1 MNKENE
7 LREFIVD
14 ELLNIDVDAN
24 KLSDALNINLDKLEE
39 HEMQVRRVFVEKI
52 AQQGSASKAEFFR
65 EAIYKCNPKSIME
78 VFMLGA
84 IAYDTLQELS

>member
-39 HEMQVRRVFVEKI
+39 NEMQIRRVFVEKI
-52 AQQGSASKAEFFR
+52 AQRGSASKAEFFR

>member
-1 MNKENE
+1 MNKENQ

-14 ELLNIDVDAN
+14 ELLDIDAN
-24 KLSDALNINLDKLEE
+24 AQKLSEALNISLDKLQEN
-39 HEMQVRRVFVEKI
+39 EMQIRRVFVEKI

-65 EAIYKCNPKSIME
+65 EAIYRCNPKSIME

-84 IAYDTLQELS
+84 IAYDTLQEME

>member
-1 MNKENE
+1 MNKENQ

-14 ELLNIDVDAN
+14 ELLDINVEAN
-24 KLSDALNINLDKLEE
+24 KLSDALNVNLDKLQE
-39 HEMQVRRVFVEKI
+39 HEMQIRRVFIEKI

-65 EAIYKCNPKSIME
+65 EAIYRSNPKSIME